1 MCLILYF
8 GWKGEGK
15 DTDSHSRTMWA
26 CLHMETESIGVTW
39 TSLETECHDVA
50 GAAVEVVAAVVYR
63 GEPLDR
69 LPHRN
74 P

>member
-1 MCLILYF
+1 MLYF
-8 GWKGEGK
+8 GSKGEGK
-15 DTDSHSRTMWA
+15 DTDSRSRTMWA
-26 CLHMETESIGVTW
+26 CLHTETGSTGVTW

-50 GAAVEVVAAVVYR
+50 GVAEEVVAAVVCR

-69 LPHRN
+69 LPHRI